1 MLIIASD
8 VHLGDGT
15 CARSISPKAF
25 HLFAERLRELAYHA
39 SYRRDGRYQPLDK
52 IDLVLMGDILDPL
65 HSTLWLDTLPGDD
78 KYIRPWSD
86 PDRPGYVEK
95 LRQVTRAIL
104 NENAEATAI
113 FRRIAAEEVVRLP
126 PGNKGHPDFDTRE
139 YVVPRVN
146 IHYMCGNHDW
156 YYHLPGSGFDAIRQ
170 EIIDSLGLSNP
181 ADNFPWELAELEPL
195 QDVFARYHV
204 YGQHGDKYDKFN
216 YDREKGRNS
225 ATLGDVFAVEMLNR
239 YPLAVMQELGDD
251 LPGALVDSLREL
263 TNVRPALATSLWIT
277 SQIRHMVPDAKRLDR
292 ELKRIWDR
300 LSDEFLQVSFVRE
313 ADKAFQ
319 FDLVDALELV
329 VKISKRAS
337 FQNINDVVMWMRD
350 KMWAGSLSYSG
361 HALSEPAFLDRSARY
376 IAYGHTHHHE
386 VIPLD
391 TDGEPPYTQSQVYL
405 NTGTW
410 HSYFD
415 LAVRSPASQKF
426 VPYQSMTYLTFYDQD
441 EHGERSFEAWSG
453 TFS

>member
-8 VHLGDGT
+8 IHLGDGT
-15 CARSISPKAF
+15 CARSISPNAFQVFSTRLQELAF
-25 HLFAERLRELAYHA
+25 HASFRL
-39 SYRRDGRYQPLDK
+39 DGRYQPVDK
-52 IDLVLMGDILDPL
+52 IDVVLMGDILDPL
-65 HSTLWLDTLPGDD
+65 HSTRWLDTPLGVA
-78 KYIRPWSD
+78 YSTRPWSD
-86 PDRPGYVEK
+86 SSRPEYAQK
-95 LRQVTRAIL
+95 LGQITRSIL
-104 NENAEATAI
+104 KENAESASI
-113 FRRIAAEEVVRLP
+113 LKRIAAEDVVRLP
-126 PGNKGHPDFDTRE
+126 PGDRGRPAFDALERAI
-139 YVVPRVN
+139 PRVN

-156 YYHLPGSGFDAIRQ
+156 YYHLPGKQFDAIRQ

-181 ADNFPWELAELEPL
+181 ADNFPWELSEHEPL
-195 QDVFARYHV
+195 QDVFAQYNV

-216 YDREKGRNS
+216 YDREKGRNF

-251 LPGALVDSLREL
+251 MPGSLVESLREL

-277 SQIRHMVPDAKRLDR
+277 SQIRQYGNSNALERK
-292 ELKRIWDR
+292 LKKIWDR
-300 LSDEFLQVSFVRE
+300 LSDELLQVDYVRE

-329 VKISKRAS
+329 VKISKQAS
-337 FQNINDVVMWMRD
+337 FRTINDVVMWMRD
-350 KMWAGSLSYSG
+350 KMWEGTVSFSG
-361 HALSEPAFLDRSARY
+361 HALQESAFLDQSARY

-391 TDGEPPYTQSQVYL
+391 VEGEPPNVQSQVYL
-405 NTGTW
+405 NSGTW

-415 LAVRSPASQKF
+415 LAVRSPSSKKF
-426 VPYQSMTYLTFYDQD
+426 VPYQSMTYLTFYDKD
-441 EHGERSFEAWSG
+441 ERGERNFEAWSG